1 MFQNYAG
8 SKNILNADGD
18 SLIGEAGKAT
28 RIFAM
33 HIISGTAAVV
43 SLRDGQTVSGTIYIK
58 ETGTANTGK
67 TFTYGR
73 FGMLFPDGCFLD
85 LDANTTSAL
94 VSYAQEA

>member
-1 MFQNYAG
+1 MFQNYVGTQNVLQAT
-8 SKNILNADGD
+8 GD

-28 RIFAM
+28 RVFAM

-43 SLRDGQTVSGTIYIK
+43 ALRNGQAVGGTIYLQ

-67 TFTYGR
+67 TFTYGE
-73 FGMLFPDGCFLD
+73 FGMLFPAGCFLD

-94 VSYAQEA
+94 VAYSQEV

>member
-1 MFQNYAG
+1 MFQYYSGTTNVLQAT
-8 SKNILNADGD
+8 GD
-18 SLIGEAGKAT
+18 SLIGEAKKAT
-28 RIFAM
+28 RVFAL

-43 SLRDGQTVSGTIYIK
+43 ALRDGQTVSGTIYIQ

-85 LDANTTSAL
+85 LDVNTTSAL
-94 VSYAQEA
+94 IAYSQEA